1 MKKLLFTFGMVFMS
15 FLFTIELNAQATAT
29 SNQDLTMGIPEV
41 CLLGTDGVAVSLQ
54 LTTTTAGAQIA
65 GGTGTSYAQVSSIVS
80 AAETRTITAT
90 ITGVPTGTS
99 LTVDTAIPS
108 NGNQG
113 GTLGTG
119 TTGINL
125 INSDPAVTL
134 VTGIGSC
141 FTGTAST
148 DGYVLSY
155 AWDAGASG
163 SYGNIVATAGATAT
177 VVLTITNL

>member
-1 MKKLLFTFGMVFMS
+1 
-15 FLFTIELNAQATAT
+15 
-29 SNQDLTMGIPEV
+29 MGIPEV

-54 LTTTTAGAQIA
+54 LTTSVAGEQIS
-65 GGTGTSYAQVSSIVS
+65 GGTGTSYAQVSSIIS
-80 AAETRTITAT
+80 SGETRTITAT

-99 LTVDTAIPS
+99 LAVDTAIPS
-108 NGNQG
+108 SGNEG

-119 TTGINL
+119 TTGIAL
-125 INSDPAVTL
+125 VNSAPEVTL

-141 FTGTAST
+141 YTGVAST
-148 DGYVLSY
+148 DGYVLNY

-163 SYGNIVATAGATAT
+163 TYGNIVATSGSTAT